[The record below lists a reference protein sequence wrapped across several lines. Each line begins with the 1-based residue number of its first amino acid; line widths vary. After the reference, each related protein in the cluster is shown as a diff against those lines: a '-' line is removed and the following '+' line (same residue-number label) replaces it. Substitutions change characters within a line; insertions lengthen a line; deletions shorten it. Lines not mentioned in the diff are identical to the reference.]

1 MTSTRHFLR
10 AWARGL
16 ALAAAA
22 AALPAIAA
30 AADAANGYPA
40 KPIRIVVPYAPGGG
54 ADLLARAIGQQL
66 GAEWGQPIVVDNRAG
81 AGASIG
87 TDYASKAEAD
97 GYTLLMASPSH
108 SINATLYKNLKFDAE
123 RDFTPVALAAS
134 GPLVLVVPAKFP
146 ADSVQAFV
154 EQARKQPGSINYA
167 SAGVG
172 SSPHLAGELFKVK
185 AGVDME
191 HVAYKGTAPALT
203 DLMAGL
209 VQAMFAPV
217 PTVLE
222 HVKSGRLKALG
233 VTSAE
238 PFPALPGVPAL
249 AASGV
254 PGYEVLQWWGLVAPA
269 GTPEPI
275 VAKLNAGIA
284 AVLRTDEMR
293 KRLADMGAEPGGQP
307 PAQFGSLIHEEVV
320 KWREVIQAA
329 DIKAE

>member
-172 SSPHLAGELFKVK
+172 SSPHLAGELFKIK
-185 AGVDME
+185 AGVDMV

>member
-10 AWARGL
+10 ACARGL

-172 SSPHLAGELFKVK
+172 SSPHLAGELFKIK
-185 AGVDME
+185 AGVDMV